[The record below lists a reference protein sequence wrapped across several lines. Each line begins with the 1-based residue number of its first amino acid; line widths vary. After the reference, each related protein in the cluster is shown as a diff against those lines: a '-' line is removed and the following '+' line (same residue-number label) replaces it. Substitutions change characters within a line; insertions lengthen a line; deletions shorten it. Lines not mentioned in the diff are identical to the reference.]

1 MSSKEVKI
9 KITGDISDLIKKLEI
24 VKDSFEE
31 LGKNKSTNKGINSL
45 IDDLTDVNKKA
56 EQVQDSLTDLN
67 NTAKKTNSSGLNDM
81 KNDLS
86 DIDKK
91 SDLVTDSFKDLNKQI
106 KDTDNTGLKNIS
118 ESMTNIADIGEEVKD
133 MFVDCGKLIDSF
145 TGEEISL
152 DASGSTN
159 NMTSSITSGL
169 IEGAV
174 AGKVMSNTLSDVVSE
189 TLDFSN
195 AFDGISENIKDISNQ
210 FSNLQKEADKALE
223 KVYDWNDVKFDPE
236 ASEKLKEEAEV
247 QSDIAEID
255 LNHYRKQ
262 IDGLVGSLED
272 QEKAYESLKQQ
283 TLEYIDDEEKSIAV
297 KKKLADSVN
306 EAAKSLRDMGLA
318 VEGIP
323 TDKMSKINEDFAD
336 SMRNAADNNAYKN
349 IIDDLN
355 KLDKSLDDKAIKT
368 ENNRQINKQYAQSAD
383 EVAKSI
389 LEEAD
394 SIKKFGDS
402 SKYSVKIIELMD
414 EDTGE
419 ITKRVELLDK
429 AMKDAGDS
437 IEESMDPKAIE
448 ECNEALI
455 DYLTNLERIGSNY
468 ADKFMTD
475 GVFDKEKYIE
485 YFQKFGK
492 PIEQL
497 TNQFRTLRTQI
508 LELAQ
513 DENATL
519 EEKAKAI
526 RMINEQ
532 AEALRRLGIAA
543 EDITRANIAEF
554 DSSLASQLDNTF
566 DDLFDND
573 IPETFSQMV
582 DEIQAA
588 WQELNNLEFG
598 NAMNLAS
605 NALRGFA
612 QQVVSRIPAQVK
624 VAVVAITALI
634 AAINK
639 LYQVGKQ
646 NFLEGLSNIGDKL
659 QPIVDIVKSFGQE
672 VKAAF
677 EDITNTQLDLS
688 SLMAIGPKFE
698 YEMQRVGSIAGSN
711 TQQLKKLTDEAE
723 RLGGSTQFTASQVAE
738 AFEYMAMA
746 GYNTDEMLSSIS
758 DTLNLAKIS
767 GTDLGKTTDI
777 VTDYMTALGM
787 EANQTTEFVD
797 KLAATITSSNTT
809 VELFGT
815 TMKNVGSLAGSLGIS
830 MTDLSTAIGVMANAG
845 TKGRRAGTSLKNVLA
860 NMANP
865 TDKQAVALRKLGF
878 TADETGSYLITTSD
892 GAVDLAANMK
902 QLMSATENMTT
913 TEKASLLTTVAGK
926 EAMAG
931 LLAIVNQG
939 EDAWDELSATIENS
953 TSQVQYWNECMSL
966 AGKSGKEA
974 SNLIEQMKN
983 VFNETQ
989 HAASDLGMSTDDLS
1003 HAIALLGDDGKVTT
1017 DNVKDLLKVIES
1029 MSTATGETEKIWRSL
1044 DKSGNDLVNTGY
1056 DYDATV
1062 SAITADTQGLS
1073 QAKKEQLINELQN
1086 VDTLKEAIKIAKK
1099 YSNGQIDMT
1108 SAIKENS
1115 FATMS
1120 YVDKLQYLRN
1130 NYKELGSEAFE
1141 AKMKELGLSD
1151 SIDEL
1156 REIMKMSDKEFKAY
1170 TKNLETVQSMSEQLA
1185 SAMDEVTKGSLLSL
1199 ASAIENM
1206 AIGAFNSIK
1215 PVIQGVSDALVEFFN
1230 TWHNGDENVF
1240 TFDGLEEALKGL
1252 GDKVREAKPNI
1263 QQAIVDLFKGLDTFV
1278 NGGALDSILDIGT
1291 SIITSICDG
1300 IQKAKDNGS
1309 LDAAIDGAIKK
1320 ICEFIN
1326 TNGPE
1331 IEDASKTIISSIK
1344 DGIRNNAGIL
1354 SEACD
1359 TIYDIINT
1367 WVKGNEGLVGE
1378 LGAAVGWA
1386 LIKGAIKG
1394 IFMSIG
1400 NFFSAIDAWLG
1411 NTLVYV
1417 VSGIGRL
1424 IGSIPS
1430 LIGNLGQA
1438 IVDCVVYVGEDIGKV
1453 CGDWYADAE
1462 VAVDNWIR
1470 NFSDTI
1476 EDGIYS
1482 IPGFFS
1488 DMWNEVSSNF
1498 ENWYA
1503 DMEVAVD
1510 DWIHNLSVTVEN
1522 GIKSMPGKLSEFF
1535 SPENLGFMTGF
1546 DAGSIVK
1553 FFEDLWNDTITGA
1566 QNWYANM
1573 EIVVDESIHNFSVT
1587 LENGI
1592 KSIPGFFLD
1601 MWNNIVT
1608 GAQDWYANMEIV
1620 VDEAIHNFSVNL
1632 ENNIKSIP
1640 GIFSDIWNNV
1650 VAGAQQWYAEMEVAV
1665 DNAVHN
1671 FSVTLENGIK
1681 SIPGK
1686 VSGWL
1691 SSLYDAFMQSD
1702 KWLGELGVNII
1713 EGIGEGI
1720 MSAID
1725 SIFDW
1730 INTFKESF
1738 VEGFKSAFGIHSPST
1753 VMRDEVGIN
1762 LIEGIAEG
1770 LIDGIGTIT
1779 EAVGKVVDAIKE
1791 GFGNIWDKIFG
1802 KDDNNAELVNIDT
1815 AKIKENEV
1823 ALNSLGSTAKR
1834 VEGQIRESFVSMSNI
1849 ARNQLVN
1856 IANIARNQFVNMA
1869 NIARNQMVNVSNI
1882 IRNQSI
1888 SWSNIVRNQVQNAR
1902 NALTSSFISMR
1913 NVART
1918 QMVGVSN
1925 IIRNQAVSWANIIR
1939 NQSQNAR
1946 NSLTS
1951 SFISMHNVVATQM
1964 AKCLSTVRNYM
1975 TQIKAATSQQMTMS
1989 FKVNKTITTTNV
2001 IKNVA
2006 EGLSSTMGSISRNSQ
2021 YLATPQNISL
2031 GNMAL
2036 SGKGYAAAGYY
2047 SGVETNSAY
2056 NNSNSNNAMY
2066 FELPVYLDGKVVA
2079 KTTARYMNNELTI
2092 LDKKNSRKRGKK

>member
-118 ESMTNIADIGEEVKD
+118 ESMTDIADIGEEVKD
-133 MFVDCGKLIDSF
+133 LFVDCGKLIDSF

-159 NMTSSITSGL
+159 NITSSITSGF
-169 IEGAV
+169 IEGTI
-174 AGKVMSNTLSDVVSE
+174 AGKVMSNTLSGITEELINLSNIENKTANNGGVKEQINDYKHLSEAVEEYKERLEHIKNLENELKNRSIDNIDSDFLSNLTRDEIEKEIEIIKADLDAAYRELEE
-189 TLDFSN
+189 TLKS
-195 AFDGISENIKDISNQ
+195 IKESY
-210 FSNLQKEADKALE
+210 SNLVRQIAEVTNKEKDNIL
-223 KVYDWNDVKFDPE
+223 VK
-236 ASEKLKEEAEV
+236 EKLVK
-247 QSDIAEID
+247 IID
-255 LNHYRKQ
+255 DVSK
-262 IDGLVGSLED
+262 
-272 QEKAYESLKQQ
+272 SLKE
-283 TLEYIDDEEKSIAV
+283 LGIE
-297 KKKLADSVN
+297 
-306 EAAKSLRDMGLA
+306 

-323 TDKMSKINEDFAD
+323 DEAFDKITDKAENFLNTLKD
-336 SMRNAADNNAYKN
+336 SGGVVKFDYLEKDLKYLGEN
-349 IIDDLN
+349 IDDKTK
-355 KLDKSLDDKAIKT
+355 KLLRFKEMNTSLDGSTK
-368 ENNRQINKQYAQSAD
+368 R
-383 EVAKSI
+383 
-389 LEEAD
+389 
-394 SIKKFGDS
+394 SIK
-402 SKYSVKIIELMD
+402 
-414 EDTGE
+414 
-419 ITKRVELLDK
+419 
-429 AMKDAGDS
+429 S
-437 IEESMDPKAIE
+437 IEELANEFIDSSDASKQSAESIE
-448 ECNEALI
+448 KQNEALKEYI
-455 DYLTNLERIGSNY
+455 SLANDAGKEISKAYMNEDGSLDV
-468 ADKFMTD
+468 A
-475 GVFDKEKYIE
+475 KYME
-485 YFQKFGK
+485 DLVKYGK
-492 PIEQL
+492 PLNQL
-497 TNQFRTLRTQI
+497 TMKFQSLKEQV
-508 LELAQ
+508 LEYAKIE
-513 DENATL
+513 DESIEN
-519 EEKAKAI
+519 KAKAI
-526 RMINEQ
+526 RAINEQ
-532 AEALRRLGIAA
+532 AEALRRLGAQVN
-543 EDITRANIAEF
+543 DISRSDIAEF
-554 DSSLASQLDNTF
+554 DQSLASQLDNTF
-566 DDLFDND
+566 NDLFDSD

-582 DEIQAA
+582 DEIRAA

-598 NAMNLAS
+598 NAMNLAG

-646 NFLEGLSNIGDKL
+646 NFLEGLSNIGNKL

-913 TEKASLLTTVAGK
+913 TERASLLTTIAGK

-1120 YVDKLQYLRN
+1120 YVDKLQYLRD
-1130 NYKELGSEAFE
+1130 NYKELGSKAFE

-1215 PVIQGVSDALVEFFN
+1215 PVIQGVSDALVKFFN

-1252 GDKVREAKPNI
+1252 GDRVREAKPNI

-1430 LIGNLGQA
+1430 LIGDLGQA

-1470 NFSDTI
+1470 NLSDTI

-1546 DAGSIVK
+1546 DAGSIGK
-1553 FFEDLWNDTITGA
+1553 FFKDLWNDTVTGA
-1566 QNWYANM
+1566 QNWYAEM

-1650 VAGAQQWYAEMEVAV
+1650 VAGAQQWYADMEVAV

-1802 KDDNNAELVNIDT
+1802 KEDNNAELVNIDT

-1869 NIARNQMVNVSNI
+1869 NIARNQMVNISNI
-1882 IRNQSI
+1882 IRNQSV

-1918 QMVGVSN
+1918 QMVGISN

-1975 TQIKAATSQQMTMS
+1975 AQIKAATSQQMTMS